1 VPHDP
6 ASASIAF
13 LDANPSPRHEARA
26 SGKAPSRSAERFFA
40 LLAMFGNGFEMA
52 TILRTGPDGVTRV
65 VVRHSGANA
74 NRYSSTRA
82 RRSS

>member
-1 VPHDP
+1 
-6 ASASIAF
+6 
-13 LDANPSPRHEARA
+13 
-26 SGKAPSRSAERFFA
+26 
-40 LLAMFGNGFEMA
+40 MFGNGFDMA
-52 TILRTGPDGVTRV
+52 MILRTGPDGVTRV